1 VIVAGTFYIAVAGKY
16 TFNKNSVSSAFF
28 YLLDGG
34 NPSATTPPNPS
45 KCQVTIEKTFEDI
58 QAGF

>member
-1 VIVAGTFYIAVAGKY
+1 MVDGTFYIAVAGKY
-16 TFNKNSVSSAFF
+16 TLNKNSVSSAFF

-34 NPSATTPPNPS
+34 NPDATTPPNPQQ
-45 KCQVTIEKTFEDI
+45 CQVTIQKTFEDI